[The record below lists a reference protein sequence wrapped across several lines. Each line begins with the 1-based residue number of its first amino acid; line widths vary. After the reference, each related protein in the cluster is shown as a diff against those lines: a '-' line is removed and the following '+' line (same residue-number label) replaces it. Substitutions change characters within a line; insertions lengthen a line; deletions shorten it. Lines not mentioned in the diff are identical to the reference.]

1 MLYESIYICK
11 NVDVKFA
18 ILAEASA
25 NMFGLTED
33 IGDIMVR
40 AKTTEIVSKKGNT
53 VVIVDCI
60 NIIGRSE

>member
-1 MLYESIYICK
+1 
-11 NVDVKFA
+11 
-18 ILAEASA
+18 
-25 NMFGLTED
+25 MFGLTED

-60 NIIGRSE
+60 NIIGRSK